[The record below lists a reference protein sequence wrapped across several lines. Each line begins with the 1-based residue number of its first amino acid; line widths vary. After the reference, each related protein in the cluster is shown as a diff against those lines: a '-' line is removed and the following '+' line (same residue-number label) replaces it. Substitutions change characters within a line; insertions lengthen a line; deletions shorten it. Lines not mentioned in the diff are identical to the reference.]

1 MQDYIERYED
11 WVWNDDFAVIDTMN
25 DNQVV
30 KIYKT
35 HRVCCNNV
43 VKLNHEYN
51 NV

>member
-35 HRVCCNNV
+35 HRACCNNV